1 MKIFEN
7 PIEPPSIVKGWI
19 DNKEKIAK
27 QKEQFII
34 SRGSAGQDLLKFSS
48 PSP

>member
-19 DNKEKIAK
+19 DNKENHGSGIEVPVFYPGNGK
-27 QKEQFII
+27 QV
-34 SRGSAGQDLLKFSS
+34 SV
-48 PSP
+48 